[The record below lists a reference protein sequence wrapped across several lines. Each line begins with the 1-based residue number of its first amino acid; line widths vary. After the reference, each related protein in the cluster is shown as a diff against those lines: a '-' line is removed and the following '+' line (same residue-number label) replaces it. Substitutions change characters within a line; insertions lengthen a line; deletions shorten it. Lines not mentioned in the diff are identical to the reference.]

1 MKHEM
6 LGTKD
11 AASVNVTNMQTS
23 EQEYKPGR
31 LVFDPDMIV
40 PTKHKMNKEH
50 AHRQVGGDHYEK
62 YSIMPWDIID
72 EYNLDFYTGNIIK
85 YLLRDKGS
93 KLEDL
98 KKAQHYLTKLITL
111 HEQRTDNQ
119 TNEPGTA
126 G

>member
-1 MKHEM
+1 
-6 LGTKD
+6 
-11 AASVNVTNMQTS
+11 
-23 EQEYKPGR
+23 
-31 LVFDPDMIV
+31 
-40 PTKHKMNKEH
+40 MNKEH

-62 YSIMPWDIID
+62 HSIQPWDIID

-85 YLLRDKGS
+85 YLLRDKGA